1 MDQVLEQLKKADVMR
16 LLLVSDSH
24 GRTDGIASLIQQ
36 TGQPDLILHLG
47 DHQEPLEEIAWEM
60 DCPVL
65 GVAGNCD
72 HFLST
77 ADLPDNR
84 LIILAGWRFFLT
96 HGHRYHV
103 KSGLQH
109 LCQVATQDPWC
120 ADFIL
125 FGHTHRQL
133 VRQQVQDDRD
143 LYLINP
149 GSAFPG
155 REGPQGIWLVL
166 SDGKFQ
172 ITPLPD
178 LQRP

>member
-1 MDQVLEQLKKADVMR
+1 MNQLLKRLEVAEEVR

-24 GRTDGIASLIQQ
+24 GRTDGITSLLSQ
-36 TGQPDLILHLG
+36 TGQPDLILHMG
-47 DHQEPLEEIAWEM
+47 DHQDPLEEIAWET

-72 HFLST
+72 HVLLYP
-77 ADLPDNR
+77 DLPDNR
-84 LIILAGWRFFLT
+84 LVILAGRRFFLT

-103 KSGLQH
+103 KSSLQ
-109 LCQVATQDPWC
+109 QVFQIAVRDPWR

-133 VRQQVQDDRD
+133 VQQQAQDGREI
-143 LYLINP
+143 YLLNP

-166 SDGKFQ
+166 SDGK
-172 ITPLPD
+172 IRIDPLPD

>member
-1 MDQVLEQLKKADVMR
+1 MDQTLEHLKTADVVR

-24 GRTDGIASLIQQ
+24 GHTDGIASLIQR
-36 TGQPDLILHLG
+36 TGLPDLILHMG
-47 DHQEPLEEIAWEM
+47 DHQDPLEEIAWEM
-60 DCPVL
+60 ECPVL

-72 HFLST
+72 HFKST

-96 HGHRYHV
+96 HGHHYHV

-109 LCQVATQDPWC
+109 LFQVAAQDPWR
-120 ADFIL
+120 ADFIV

-133 VRQQVQDDRD
+133 VRQYEQDGRTV
-143 LYLINP
+143 YLINP

-155 REGPQGIWLVL
+155 REGPQGIWLEL
-166 SDGKFQ
+166 SEGK
-172 ITPLPD
+172 IRMDPLPD
-178 LQRP
+178 PQRP